1 MTMSDTMPNQITGL
15 SVHSIGEVGAADC
28 GKIVHFEFIDP
39 IGQKMRCLVPYDRM
53 SLILAGLQ
61 SAMQI
66 ATEENAKRLD

>member
-1 MTMSDTMPNQITGL
+1 MSDTMPNQITGL
-15 SVHSIGEVGAADC
+15 SVHSIGEVGVADG